1 MAGIGL
7 RVDNEIVES
16 RDQAAVLDREQ
27 LREVTLDDETLMRE
41 ILAALVDD
49 TKRQMLLLDTAIR
62 EQDAQRCMRL
72 AHYSKGACANVGA
85 RGAATILK
93 DIESRAANLDF
104 PECQAALIRLA
115 QEVELLGSEPL

>member
-1 MAGIGL
+1 MAGITL
-7 RVDNEIVES
+7 RGDNRIVES
-16 RDQAAVLDREQ
+16 REQAAVLDREQ

-49 TKRQMLLLDTAIR
+49 TKRQMLLLDAAIR
-62 EQDAQRCMRL
+62 EQDAPRCMRL

-93 DIESRAANLDF
+93 EIENKAAKLDF
-104 PECQAALIRLA
+104 PECQAALTRLA
-115 QEVELLGSEPL
+115 EEVDLLGSEAL

>member
-1 MAGIGL
+1 MAGIDL
-7 RVDNEIVES
+7 RADNVIVES
-16 RDQAAVLDREQ
+16 SEQAAVLDREQ

-49 TKRQMLLLDTAIR
+49 TKRQMLLLDAAIR

-93 DIESRAANLDF
+93 EIESKASKLDF
-104 PECQAALIRLA
+104 PECQAALTRLVE
-115 QEVELLGSEPL
+115 EVNLLGSEAL